1 MQQLESTAAQLLLTV
16 WRPPYIGIAAI
27 GYLQTSLHDVYRNFT
42 ALGFPVVRLPCS
54 SSNPLLRS
62 YFSLYGVRHIAELPL
77 VVTCKR
83 ACVTPI
89 AIFTALVFPSRPS
102 AMRQLESTAAQL
114 LLAVWRP
121 PYDRI
126 IINRY
131 LQASL
136 HDVYRNF
143 TALGF
148 LAVRLPCSSSNPP
161 CGCILTVWR
170 PPYSRITASCHLQA
184 SLRDTYR

>member
-1 MQQLESTAAQLLLTV
+1 
-16 WRPPYIGIAAI
+16 
-27 GYLQTSLHDVYRNFT
+27 
-42 ALGFPVVRLPCS
+42 
-54 SSNPLLRS
+54 PLLRS
-62 YFSLYGVRHIAELPL
+62 CFSLYGVRHIAELPL
-77 VVTCKR
+77 AVTCKQ

-136 HDVYRNF
+136 HDVYSNF
-143 TALGF
+143 TALCF
-148 LAVRLPCSSSNPP
+148 LAVRPPCSSSNPP

-170 PPYSRITASCHLQA
+170 PPYDRIIINRYLQA
-184 SLRDTYR
+184 SLHDVYRNFTAL